1 MSDSLD
7 YEQRHLVKMANQ
19 IASNVP
25 NRSDIAGQVA
35 AHMRSF
41 WTPVMRREI
50 IEIARNH
57 PDALAA
63 EVHDALDQLQAVG
76 A

>member
-7 YEQRHLVKMANQ
+7 YEQQHLVKMANQ

-35 AHMRSF
+35 THMRSF
-41 WTPVMRREI
+41 WTPVMRRDI
-50 IEIARNH
+50 IEIARSH

-63 EVHDALDQLQAVG
+63 QVHDALDQLQAVG